1 MTFLG
6 YWILSLIIWSF
17 MMNISL
23 IIVIL
28 FSILGYHLVC
38 KPLAFVLHK
47 SKKIVIKYLFDMGI
61 TFCPDYCVNAGGVII
76 LALRSSIKEDMEY
89 LDTEAKNKLIGIKNQ
104 LIKILTLSKEKNQ
117 LTTVSSNELAEAG
130 FQ

>member
-38 KPLAFVLHK
+38 KPLAYVLHK
-47 SKKIVIKYLFDMGI
+47 SKRIVIKYFFDGFNI
-61 TFCPDYCVNAGGVII
+61 FEAYYAGFEPGRIARI
-76 LALRSSIKEDMEY
+76 FL
-89 LDTEAKNKLIGIKNQ
+89 KLIFFFITLVIAKIFMEGYLAFIK
-104 LIKILTLSKEKNQ
+104 
-117 LTTVSSNELAEAG
+117 
-130 FQ
+130 

>member
-47 SKKIVIKYLFDMGI
+47 SKRIVIKYFFDGFNI
-61 TFCPDYCVNAGGVII
+61 FEAYYAGFEPGRIARI
-76 LALRSSIKEDMEY
+76 FL
-89 LDTEAKNKLIGIKNQ
+89 KLIFFFITLVIAKIFMEGYLAFIK
-104 LIKILTLSKEKNQ
+104 
-117 LTTVSSNELAEAG
+117 
-130 FQ
+130 

>member
-38 KPLAFVLHK
+38 KPLAYVLHK
-47 SKKIVIKYLFDMGI
+47 SKRIVIKYFFDGFNI
-61 TFCPDYCVNAGGVII
+61 FEAYYAGFEPGRIARI
-76 LALRSSIKEDMEY
+76 FL
-89 LDTEAKNKLIGIKNQ
+89 KLIFFSITLVIAKIFMEGYLAFIK
-104 LIKILTLSKEKNQ
+104 
-117 LTTVSSNELAEAG
+117 
-130 FQ
+130 